1 MGDKMSLV
9 NIKDYLEDLDKNI
22 SEKEWFLKHEN
33 KRIRDSLERS
43 IKSFESKNKDLEE
56 LKQKNSSKGRKIDQL
71 NKTITY
77 LYKYINLKEEYQK
90 EYDSYY
96 GACYYCDSGSCDN
109 EESNETVIDLELK
122 EQSLKYL
129 EDIIFKDKKKER
141 K

>member
-1 MGDKMSLV
+1 MSLI
-9 NIKDYLEDLDKNI
+9 NIKDYLEDLDKGI

-43 IKSFESKNKDLEE
+43 IKAFESKNKDLEE

-77 LYKYINLKEEYQK
+77 LHKYINLKEEYQN
-90 EYDSYY
+90 EYDLYY
-96 GACYYCDSGSCDN
+96 GTCYYCDGGSC
-109 EESNETVIDLELK
+109 EEKESTETQIDLELK

-129 EDIIFKDKKKER
+129 EDIIYKDKKKE
-141 K
+141 KK